1 MEFSL
6 GNGTYKPGY
15 IGDIAFEEIQ
25 SPIFSG
31 IIKAYVNYA
40 SRTKCPIVIN
50 FAHSQG
56 EETYDVIFE
65 EQAKEI
71 IDLF

>member
-15 IGDIAFEEIQ
+15 IGEIAFEEIE

-50 FAHSQG
+50 FAYQG
-56 EETYDVIFE
+56 EETYDIIFE
-65 EQAKEI
+65 GQAKEI
-71 IDLF
+71 IEQF

>member
-1 MEFSL
+1 M